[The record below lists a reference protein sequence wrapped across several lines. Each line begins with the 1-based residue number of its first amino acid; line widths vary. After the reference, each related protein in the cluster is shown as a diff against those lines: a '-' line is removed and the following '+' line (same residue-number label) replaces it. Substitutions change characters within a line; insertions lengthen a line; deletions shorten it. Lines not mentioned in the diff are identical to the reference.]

1 MSMVILKKDTF
12 QSKDTLKIFPV
23 AKSVELFMLNK
34 TDWEK
39 FANATGASTNDLN
52 TIEGVTK
59 VAEQYYNWTDSL
71 TAAPNDGK
79 AFFGRDAFA
88 SLVQQIANPPVLILD
103 EATSS
108 IDTHTEKID

>member
-1 MSMVILKKDTF
+1 
-12 QSKDTLKIFPV
+12 
-23 AKSVELFMLNK
+23 MLNK

-79 AFFGRDAFA
+79 AFLVVMLLQIICSLAIA
-88 SLVQQIANPPVLILD
+88 S
-103 EATSS
+103 
-108 IDTHTEKID
+108 

>member
-1 MSMVILKKDTF
+1 
-12 QSKDTLKIFPV
+12 
-23 AKSVELFMLNK
+23 MLNK

-79 AFFGRDAFA
+79 AFFGR
-88 SLVQQIANPPVLILD
+88 
-103 EATSS
+103 
-108 IDTHTEKID
+108 